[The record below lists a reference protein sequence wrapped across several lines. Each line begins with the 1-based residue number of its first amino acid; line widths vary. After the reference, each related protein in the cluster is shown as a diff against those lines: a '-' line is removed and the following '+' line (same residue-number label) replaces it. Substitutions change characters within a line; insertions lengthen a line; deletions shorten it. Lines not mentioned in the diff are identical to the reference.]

1 MILIKAGGGENINW
15 DYICE
20 DIVSLLKK
28 GEKVIVIHGASAT
41 RDKIAKKLGIPTK
54 TITSPSGVS
63 SVYTDQKALE
73 VLLMSYCGLV
83 NKRIVGKMQKY
94 GINAIGLSGIDG
106 KVWQAKRKG
115 IVYSVENGKTKLI
128 KGNLSGRVEKV
139 NSDLLNLLINNG
151 YIPVICPPA
160 ISFENEIVN
169 TDNDWASAVLC
180 GALGIKKM
188 VVLFEAPGMLKDI
201 NNPKSLVKN
210 IKKEELEK
218 YLEFAVGRMK
228 KKILGARKAFSLGIK
243 EIYWGDG
250 RIKHPILNALE
261 GSGTVIQ

>member
-20 DIVSLLKK
+20 DIAFLIKK
-28 GEKVIVIHGASAT
+28 GEKIIVIHGASSI
-41 RDKIAKKLGIPTK
+41 RDQIAKKLGLPTK
-54 TITSPSGVS
+54 TIISPSGIS

-73 VLLMSYCGLV
+73 ILLMSYCGLV

-94 GINAIGLSGIDG
+94 GINAIGLSGVDG
-106 KVWQAKRKG
+106 RIWEAKQKDV
-115 IVYSVENGKTKLI
+115 VYSVENGKTKLI
-128 KGNLSGRVEKV
+128 SDNATGRVEKI
-139 NSDLLNLLINNG
+139 NGDLLNLLVKNG

-180 GALGIKKM
+180 GTLGIKKM
-188 VVLFEAPGMLKDI
+188 VVLFEASGMLKDI

-210 IKKEELEK
+210 IKKEELK
-218 YLEFAVGRMK
+218 NYLEFAVGRMK
-228 KKILGARKAFSLGIK
+228 KKILGAQKAFSMGMK

-250 RIKHPILNALE
+250 RIPNPIINALK
-261 GSGTVIQ
+261 GKGTVIQ